1 MHDDIARVLY
11 AEEQLTQRVRELAA
25 QIRQDFAG
33 KDLLTVG
40 VLRGAVMF
48 YADLVRE
55 IDIPLHMNFMA
66 LSSYGASSVSS
77 GAVRN
82 QYDLEEDNTDPN
94 VLVVEDIVD
103 SGLTLQYLTKT
114 LRSRNPAMLKT
125 CCLFD
130 KPERR
135 TVSFNADYI
144 GFEVPD
150 VFIVGYGLD
159 YAEKYRNLKYIGEL
173 KPDVYSGK

>member
-1 MHDDIARVLY
+1 MHNDIEQVLY
-11 AEEQLTQRVRELAA
+11 SEEQLKQRVKELAA
-25 QIRQDFAG
+25 QIRE
-33 KDLLTVG
+33 DLGGGDVLTVG

-55 IDIPLHMNFMA
+55 LDIPLNMNFMA
-66 LSSYGASSVSS
+66 VSSYGASSKSS
-77 GAVRN
+77 GAVRI
-82 QYDLEEDNTDPN
+82 QYDLEEDISNRN
-94 VLVVEDIVD
+94 VLIVEDIVD

-114 LRSRNPAMLKT
+114 LGSRNPKMIKT

-130 KPERR
+130 KPSRR
-135 TVSFNADYI
+135 TVDFHADYV

-159 YAEKYRNLKYIGEL
+159 YAEKYRNLKYIGVL
-173 KPDVYSGK
+173 KPSVYQNE